1 MLILPSWRRI
11 RNIALLLLTALSLVL
26 GFRAAR
32 LTPLNWLWVLPLAYG
47 AYVVWTSFWFA
58 HPLRMRNWFPK
69 GPVFASPVH
78 EKALFKSRD
87 GLTLFGWYIPGRNR
101 AAVILVHG
109 LGGSGLA
116 LSVYAAPL
124 VSAGYSVLLMDLRA
138 HGSSDGDTST
148 YGVLEAHDVAGA
160 VDYLLAQGN
169 VDPDK
174 IGVFGISLG
183 AQAAFRGALYT
194 PAIRALVLEG
204 LGPADIQDRVTPAP
218 PEDRAKKGL
227 MLWRRL
233 LYTFLCFE
241 QWVYNAFCGQRP
253 TPLTAE
259 IGKLAPQIAPQG
271 APQGTLRSAAC
282 LILLIACGKVEIAFN
297 RRLCAI
303 AAQVAAAEE
312 FCALW
317 ELPDAHHAGALEHAP
332 HEYPRRI
339 VAFFDRAFF
348 DRAFFARAL
357 GAPPQREI

>member
-1 MLILPSWRRI
+1 MLILPSWRRL
-11 RNIALLLLTALSLVL
+11 RNIALLIITALSLVL
-26 GFRAAR
+26 GFRAAH
-32 LTPLNWLWVLPLAYG
+32 LAPLNWLWVLPLAYG
-47 AYVVWTSFWFA
+47 AYVVWTSFWFT

-87 GLTLFGWYIPGRNR
+87 GLTLFGWFIPGRNR

-109 LGGSGLA
+109 LGSSGLT

-124 VSAGYSVLLMDLRA
+124 VSAGYNVLLMDLRA

-160 VDYLLAQGN
+160 VDYLLARGE

-183 AQAAFRGALYT
+183 AQAAFRGALHT

-204 LGPADIQDRVTPAP
+204 LGPADIQDRVSPAP
-218 PEDRAKKGL
+218 PEDRANKGL

-233 LYTFLCFE
+233 LYTSLCFE
-241 QWVYNAFCGQRP
+241 QWVFNAFSGQHP
-253 TPLTAE
+253 TPLIAE
-259 IGKLAPQIAPQG
+259 IGKLMPRDA
-271 APQGTLRSAAC
+271 RRDVAC
-282 LILLIACGKVEIAFN
+282 PILLIACGKAEITFN

-303 AAQVAAAEE
+303 AAQVAATEE
-312 FCALW
+312 SLCTTESGATEPLCALW

-339 VAFFDRAFF
+339 VAFFDRALFS
-348 DRAFFARAL
+348 RVL
-357 GAPPQREI
+357 GDAPQRAS

>member
-11 RNIALLLLTALSLVL
+11 RNIVLLLITALSLVL
-26 GFRAAR
+26 GFRAAH
-32 LTPLNWLWVLPLAYG
+32 LAPLNWLWVLPLAYG

-69 GPVFASPVH
+69 GPAFASPVH

-160 VDYLLAQGN
+160 VDYLLARGD

-183 AQAAFRGALYT
+183 AQAAFRGALHT

-204 LGPADIQDRVTPAP
+204 LGPADIQDRVSPAP

-233 LYTFLCFE
+233 LYTSLCFE
-241 QWVYNAFCGQRP
+241 QWVFNAFSGQHP
-253 TPLTAE
+253 TPLITE
-259 IGKLAPQIAPQG
+259 IGKLAPHP
-271 APQGTLRSAAC
+271 
-282 LILLIACGKVEIAFN
+282 ILLIACGKTEIALN
-297 RRLCAI
+297 RHFC
-303 AAQVAAAEE
+303 AAAGES
-312 FCALW
+312 CTLW
-317 ELPDAHHAGALEHAP
+317 ELPKARHAGALGQAPKEHP
-332 HEYPRRI
+332 KRI
-339 VAFFDRAFF
+339 TAFFDH
-348 DRAFFARAL
+348 AL
-357 GAPPQREI
+357 LYGTPYGALRDEE